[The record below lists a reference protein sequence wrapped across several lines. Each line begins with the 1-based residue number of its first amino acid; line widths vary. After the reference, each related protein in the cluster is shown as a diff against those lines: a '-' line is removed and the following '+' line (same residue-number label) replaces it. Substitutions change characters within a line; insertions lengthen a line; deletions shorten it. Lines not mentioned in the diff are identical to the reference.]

1 MVRAGVP
8 AIVPNKETTSQETN
22 PDSAAT
28 GKTDRAGPDVQP
40 RYKKNNPIARHRY
53 HRKVHFAEHQL

>member
-1 MVRAGVP
+1 MLQPYGGAPMVRAGVP

-28 GKTDRAGPDVQP
+28 GKTDRGGPDVQP
-40 RYKKNNPIARHRY
+40 RYKKKTI
-53 HRKVHFAEHQL
+53 Q

>member
-40 RYKKNNPIARHRY
+40 RYKKLPIPVPCHRY
-53 HRKVHFAEHQL
+53 HR

>member
-28 GKTDRAGPDVQP
+28 GKTDRGGPDVQP
-40 RYKKNNPIARHRY
+40 RYKKKTIQTHKRTIY
-53 HRKVHFAEHQL
+53 KIEKFSE